1 MNISITD
8 ALLTDL
14 AQVQAIYAHHV
25 LHGIAT
31 FETEP
36 PELEEMQQRY
46 HEVLRQG
53 LPFLVAVHGGQV
65 VGYCYLTPY
74 RPRCAYRYTLENS
87 IYVHPEKLGQG
98 IGKLLLSA
106 ALAKAEVLG
115 FRQVIAVIGNSGNT
129 GSIGLHH
136 AAGFKPVGTLTA
148 VGLKHG
154 RWIDTVIM
162 QRALGESHMTLPGHD
177 G

>member
-8 ALLTDL
+8 ASLTDL

-46 HEVLRQG
+46 HDVLLQG
-53 LPFLVAVHGGQV
+53 LPFLVAVHEKQV

-98 IGKLLLSA
+98 IGKRLLSA
-106 ALAKAEVLG
+106 ALSNAEALG
-115 FRQVIAVIGNSGNT
+115 FRQMIAVIGNSENA
-129 GSIGLHH
+129 GSIGLHY
-136 AAGFKPVGTLTA
+136 AAGFKSVGTLTA

-154 RWIDTVIM
+154 RWVDTVIM
-162 QRALGESHMTLPGHD
+162 QRALGESHTTMPGND